1 MSCHVVVRQAR
12 LASSSFLPRW
22 RRRTKILWF
31 YIPVCRIIDAETF
44 ISNTNIVLLPHVPIS
59 SQKKSCDIF
68 LPLSSPLLSPSPC
81 STTLS
86 TPLPFPPPQLRASLG
101 LLASI
106 TQPVSTNYDYWMAG
120 RGGHVHIIDSGVNR
134 CHPSFATAEYTGYAN
149 CVEEDPTLNA
159 ESILQSRVHFPWY
172 VGG

>member
-1 MSCHVVVRQAR
+1 MYRSLHRKRPVIY
-12 LASSSFLPRW
+12 SSPSLP
-22 RRRTKILWF
+22 
-31 YIPVCRIIDAETF
+31 P
-44 ISNTNIVLLPHVPIS
+44 PP
-59 SQKKSCDIF
+59 
-68 LPLSSPLLSPSPC
+68 PSSPLSP
-81 STTLS
+81 
-86 TPLPFPPPQLRASLG
+86 PLPFPPQLRASLG

-120 RGGHVHIIDSGVNR
+120 SGGHVHIIDSGVNR